1 VYDVMSLSP
10 CFPAVVMM
18 VMSAPLLPKQ
28 FTANHPFVFV
38 IQNVEL
44 GVVLFAG
51 RFSQV

>member
-1 VYDVMSLSP
+1 MKLSP
-10 CFPAVVMM
+10 CFPAAVFVLFC
-18 VMSAPLLPKQ
+18 APAPPKQ

-38 IQNVEL
+38 IQNIEL